1 MLTKKTKY
9 ALRALVYLAENNKQ
23 GPVLI
28 AKLAGDEKIP
38 RKFLE
43 RILLEL
49 NNEGILQSKK
59 GKGGGYTLLKSSDEI
74 KIGDVVRLMDGPLA
88 PVSCVSKT
96 AYARCQECREE
107 VSCPIKAVMQE
118 VREAIANILDNTSL
132 ADMMNMTD
140 ASHNAWSYVI

>member
-9 ALRALVYLAENNKQ
+9 ALRALIYLAEHQKN

-28 AKLAGDEKIP
+28 ATLAAEEKIP

-59 GKGGGYTLLKSSDEI
+59 GKGGGYFLQKSSDEI

-96 AYARCQECREE
+96 AYARCKECREE
-107 VSCPIKAVMQE
+107 TTCPIRAVMHE
-118 VREAIANILDNTSL
+118 VRDAIAEILDNTSL
-132 ADMMNMTD
+132 ADMMNMGD
-140 ASHNAWSYVI
+140 ESQNAWSYVI

>member
-9 ALRALVYLAENNKQ
+9 ALRALIYLAEHQKN

-28 AKLAGDEKIP
+28 ATLAGEEKIP

-59 GKGGGYTLLKSSDEI
+59 GKGGGYSLLKTSDEI
-74 KIGDVVRLMDGPLA
+74 KIGDVVRMMDGPLA

-96 AYARCQECREE
+96 AYARCKECREE
-107 VSCPIKAVMQE
+107 ATCPIRAVMHE
-118 VREAIANILDNTSL
+118 VRDAIAEILDNTSL
-132 ADMMNMTD
+132 ADMMNMGD
-140 ASHNAWSYVI
+140 ESQNAWSYVI

>member
-9 ALRALVYLAENNKQ
+9 ALRALIYLAEKRS
-23 GPVLI
+23 GPPVLI
-28 AKLAGDEKIP
+28 SQLAADQKIP

-59 GKGGGYTLLKSSDEI
+59 GKGGGYTLLKRTDEI

-96 AYARCQECREE
+96 AYARCKECGEE
-107 VSCPIKAVMQE
+107 SSCQIRAVMHE
-118 VREAIANILDNTSL
+118 VRDAIADILDNTSL
-132 ADMMNMTD
+132 ADMMNMGD
-140 ASHNAWSYVI
+140 ESKSAWSYVI

>member
-9 ALRALVYLAENNKQ
+9 ALRALIYLADHQGK

-28 AKLAGDEKIP
+28 ARLAADQKIP

-49 NNEGILQSKK
+49 NNEGFLQSKK
-59 GKGGGYTLLKSSDEI
+59 GKGGGYSLQKSAEDI
-74 KIGDVVRLMDGPLA
+74 KLGDVVRLMDGPLA

-96 AYARCQECREE
+96 AYARCKECGEE
-107 VSCPIKAVMQE
+107 STCQIRAVMRE
-118 VREAIANILDNTSL
+118 VRDAIADILDSTSL
-132 ADMMNMTD
+132 ADMMNMND
-140 ASHNAWSYVI
+140 QSGSAWSYVI

>member
-9 ALRALVYLAENNKQ
+9 ALRALIYLAQRRNE

-28 AKLAGDEKIP
+28 ARLAADEKIP

-59 GKGGGYTLLKSSDEI
+59 GKGGGYTLHKNADEI
-74 KIGDVVRLMDGPLA
+74 KIGDVVRMMDGPLA

-96 AYARCQECREE
+96 AYSRCKECSEE
-107 VSCPIKAVMQE
+107 STCHIRAVMQE
-118 VREAIANILDNTSL
+118 VRDAIADILDNTSL
-132 ADMMNMTD
+132 ADMMNMGHE
-140 ASHNAWSYVI
+140 SESAWSYVI

>member
-9 ALRALVYLAENNKQ
+9 ALRALVYLAENQAN

-28 AKLAGDEKIP
+28 AKLAADEKMP

-59 GKGGGYTLLKSSDEI
+59 GKGGGYFLHKRTNEI
-74 KIGDVVRLMDGPLA
+74 KVGDVVRLMDGPLA

-96 AYARCQECREE
+96 AYARCKDCGSES
-107 VSCPIKAVMQE
+107 SCKIRGVMKE
-118 VREAIANILDNTSL
+118 ARDAIAEILDGTSL

-140 ASHNAWSYVI
+140 ESKNAWSYVI

>member
-9 ALRALVYLAENNKQ
+9 ALRALIYLANQRNGQ
-23 GPVLI
+23 PVLI
-28 AKLAGDEKIP
+28 SRLAADEKIP

-59 GKGGGYTLLKSSDEI
+59 GKGGGYSLLRHADEI

-96 AYARCQECREE
+96 AYARCKECGSEANCQIR
-107 VSCPIKAVMQE
+107 AVMQE
-118 VREAIANILDNTSL
+118 VRDAIAEILDNTSL
-132 ADMMNMTD
+132 ADMMNMGPSTE
-140 ASHNAWSYVI
+140 SAWFYVI